1 MGGKLV
7 RALFWLLTLVFFVYN
22 LFLWGGLA
30 VTPTY
35 GQQLRDS
42 SIPSSPLA
50 ATYLFVGRY
59 AVNTAGKADEARKFA
74 AKRFPEPL
82 ADTKSSALTAVP
94 RFLSAQSATGTLIY
108 YGAPIL
114 LLLSVVLH
122 VTRQKPIRSLGGKR

>member
-1 MGGKLV
+1 MGGKFV
-7 RALFWLLTLVFFVYN
+7 RTLFWLLTALFFAYN

-35 GQQLRDS
+35 GQQLRDTS
-42 SIPSSPLA
+42 VPSSPLA

-59 AVNTAGKADEARKFA
+59 AVNTAGKADAAMRFA

-82 ADTKSSALTAVP
+82 ADTKSSPLTVVS

-108 YGAPIL
+108 YGAPLL

-122 VTRQKPIRSLGGKR
+122 VRRQKPIRSFGGRG

>member
-7 RALFWLLTLVFFVYN
+7 RALFWFLTLVFFSYN

-35 GQQLRDS
+35 GKQLRDRS
-42 SIPSSPLA
+42 VPGSPLA
-50 ATYLFVGRY
+50 ATYLFIGRY
-59 AVNTAGKADEARKFA
+59 AVNTAGKADEAMKFA
-74 AKRFPEPL
+74 AGRFPEPL
-82 ADTKSSALTAVP
+82 TDTSSSPLTVVP

-114 LLLSVVLH
+114 LLLSVLLH
-122 VTRQKPIRSLGGKR
+122 IRRQKPIRSFGGQR